1 MRGIKKLINVSG
13 HKNKNIG
20 FYPKFLRPF
29 LQILCV
35 VDDSIY
41 ALEGTSGALPA
52 TSLVFNY
59 SD

>member
-1 MRGIKKLINVSG
+1 MAESTLEIDSG
-13 HKNKNIG
+13 HKNKKIG
-20 FYPKFLRPF
+20 FYPKSLRPF

-41 ALEGTSGALPA
+41 ARRRTCRALPA
-52 TSLVFNY
+52 TSLAIKY